1 MKINNKKLYRWSIIV
16 LVVLLLFTALLVD
29 SNARLTVTLYDVNSA
44 NLPEGFEGYRIVQ
57 LTDLHG
63 AVFGKD
69 NSRLIEKIRDQRP
82 DMIALTGDIFDEDT
96 DEGYAASLCRQL
108 IMIAPV
114 YYVTGN
120 HEWVLRSKLSP
131 ILEELESIGVKV
143 LQNEYEKINRK
154 GSTVVIAGAEDPNG
168 SADMM
173 TKQELCAKIKSET
186 SDYIVMLSHRN
197 SDFDLWTGEA
207 VDLVLCGHA
216 HGGVIRLPLIGGI
229 LVHREDWKRR
239 QIGGCYTEGKTSMV
253 VSRGLGNTGEI
264 LRINNNPE
272 IVVVEL
278 HSSARWA
285 NNN

>member
-1 MKINNKKLYRWSIIV
+1 M
-16 LVVLLLFTALLVD
+16 VVLLLFTALLVD

-63 AVFGKD
+63 AVFGQD

-120 HEWVLRSKLSP
+120 HEWVLREKLSP
-131 ILEELESIGVKV
+131 ILEELEHIGVKV

-168 SADMM
+168 PADMM

-186 SDYIVMLSHRN
+186 SDYIIMLSHRN

-229 LVHREDWKRR
+229 LVHREDLKRR

-253 VSRGLGNTGEI
+253 VSRGMGNTGEI
-264 LRINNNPE
+264 LRLNNNPE